1 MIRTPTIRTWAMI
14 AILAA
19 APGVAASAEPA
30 QSCAARL
37 KAADDARA
45 LAEVKLQEE
54 MERADAQVYLTR
66 LELSVTKQRLA
77 AALAKCGAACAPAPA
92 KAP

>member
-1 MIRTPTIRTWAMI
+1 MIRIATIRTWALV
-14 AILAA
+14 AALAA
-19 APGVAASAEPA
+19 APSVAASAEPA

-37 KAADDARA
+37 KAAEDGRA
-45 LAEVKLQEE
+45 LAEVKMQEE

-66 LELSVTKQRLA
+66 LELSVTKQKLA

-92 KAP
+92 NHP